1 MSQPKRRNGSITR
14 RAELSM
20 EQLETRMVPAV
31 QALFSTGIL
40 SVVGDAAANNIVVS
54 SDANGN
60 IQVTNNGQNVQIQS
74 VFGTPNKASLQ
85 LISVDGKAGNDMITL
100 DKSLN
105 TLDANGKLAFA
116 PNAVLMG
123 GAGND
128 FINPLIGGFVGG
140 TPPQGAP
147 LPPIV
152 GNVLQMGGSGNDFL
166 NSGFGN
172 DVMLG
177 QGGNDTLQWLP
188 GTLIDHYDG
197 GSGFDTAVVVG
208 NDAASPDFATPDPND
223 TSNAD
228 NFVLTKDPNNPGG
241 VLFQRTNLVPFFITM
256 DNMENVTLR
265 TGAGNDTIAIGDL
278 SGTDVKKVVAEGG
291 LGNDVID
298 GSAQASS
305 AIALTLRGNDGNDVL
320 TGGAGKDT
328 LDGGAGNDTLA
339 GGLGK
344 DMLLGGDGNDTL
356 NGGQDGKKDTL
367 VGGSG
372 ADTFLTNGAG
382 EQMAVDFFDFEQD
395 VFQVAV

>member
-1 MSQPKRRNGSITR
+1 MSRFANRPVKRAPKSS
-14 RAELSM
+14 LSF
-20 EQLETRMVPAV
+20 ERFEDRMVPAA
-31 QALFSTGIL
+31 QALFSAGIL
-40 SVVGDAAANNIVVS
+40 SVVGDAAANNLVVS
-54 SDANGN
+54 ADANGN
-60 IQVTNNGQNVQIQS
+60 VQVTNNGQNVQIQS
-74 VFGTPNKASLQ
+74 IFGTPNKASLQ
-85 LISVDGKAGNDMITL
+85 LISVDGQAGNDLITL

-123 GAGND
+123 GAGDD

-140 TPPQGAP
+140 LPPQGAP

-152 GNVLQMGGSGNDFL
+152 GNVVQMGGAGNDFL

-177 QGGNDTLQWLP
+177 GSGNDTLQWLP

-197 GSGFDTAVVVG
+197 GAGFDTAVVVG
-208 NDAASPDFATPDPND
+208 NDTAIPDFATPAPND

-228 NFVLTKDPNNPGG
+228 KFVLTKDPNNPGG

-265 TGAGNDTIAIGDL
+265 TGAGDDTITVGDL
-278 SGTDVKKVVAEGG
+278 SGTDVKQVVAEGG
-291 LGNDVID
+291 LGNDVIN
-298 GSAQASS
+298 GSAQAS
-305 AIALTLRGNDGNDVL
+305 AAVKMMLRGNDGNDVL

-328 LDGGAGNDTLA
+328 LDGGSGNDTLD
-339 GGLGK
+339 GRGGK
-344 DMLLGGDGNDTL
+344 DMVLGGDGNDVL
-356 NGGQDGKKDTL
+356 IGGADGKKDTF

-372 ADTFLTNGAG
+372 ADTLKRALG
-382 EQMAVDFFDFEQD
+382 ETDVFVDRFAFEQD
-395 VFQVAV
+395 LVQTL